1 MSRAYTVRGFVRLHS
16 VLMADN
22 ELKTLVLVANI
33 NLETLTLEQAREM
46 TNQAREMTNQPL
58 ERLFESVENMQKNDL
73 EEK

>member
-46 TNQAREMTNQPL
+46 TNQPL
-58 ERLFESVENMQKNDL
+58 ERLFESVENMEKNDL